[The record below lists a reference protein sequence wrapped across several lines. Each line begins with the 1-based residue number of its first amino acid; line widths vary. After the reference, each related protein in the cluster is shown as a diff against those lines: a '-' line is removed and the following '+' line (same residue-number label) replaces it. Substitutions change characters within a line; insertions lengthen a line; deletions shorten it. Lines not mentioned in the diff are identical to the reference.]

1 MDIETTTQPV
11 PENTKRHR
19 VLLLHEPMICDVVS
33 SMLARQKITC
43 DSTYTTEEALSA
55 LERRHGTDSPYNLV
69 ISDDEPSNLGIYEF
83 ARQMKAKYGNQY
95 PLMVF
100 VSPFHLDK
108 KRRTDLSEILDN
120 RVRFLEVPTG
130 MEEIVRAINSALG
143 R

>member
-1 MDIETTTQPV
+1 
-11 PENTKRHR
+11 
-19 VLLLHEPMICDVVS
+19 
-33 SMLARQKITC
+33 
-43 DSTYTTEEALSA
+43 
-55 LERRHGTDSPYNLV
+55 
-69 ISDDEPSNLGIYEF
+69 
-83 ARQMKAKYGNQY
+83 MKAKYGNQY

-130 MEEIVRAINSALG
+130 MEEIVQAINSALG

>member
-1 MDIETTTQPV
+1 MDTETTVQPV

-19 VLLLHEPMICDVVS
+19 VLLLHDPMICGVVS

-43 DSTYTTEEALSA
+43 DFTYTTEEALSA

-95 PLMVF
+95 PLMILACHSSLDDEARGSLKKTLDR
-100 VSPFHLDK
+100 VS
-108 KRRTDLSEILDN
+108 
-120 RVRFLEVPTG
+120 FLEIPASLEDMVHA
-130 MEEIVRAINSALG
+130 VHSALG